1 MTTTPDFA
9 AYIASLPRV
18 LAGAAALFRDG
29 AGRVLLVEP
38 NYREGWALPGG
49 TVESDDGETPRQG
62 ARRETL
68 EEIGLDR
75 ELGRLLTVD
84 WVQGPGRPPLVAY
97 LYDGGVL
104 EEADLKAIRLQEEEL
119 LSWRLVPRE
128 EITDHLPGALGRR
141 VLTALDVLADGSA
154 TTELENGHRVA

>member
-9 AYIASLPRV
+9 TYIAGLPRV
-18 LAGAAALFRDG
+18 LAGAAVLCRD
-29 AGRVLLVEP
+29 AEGRVLLVEP
-38 NYREGWALPGG
+38 NYREGWTLPGG
-49 TVESDDGETPRQG
+49 TIESDDGETPRQG

-75 ELGRLLTVD
+75 VPGRLLAVD
-84 WVQGPGRPPLVAY
+84 WVHGAGRPPLVAY

-104 EEADLKAIRLQEEEL
+104 TEADLKAIRLQEEEL

-141 VLTALDVLADGSA
+141 VLTALDVLVDGSGTA
-154 TTELENGHRVA
+154 ELENGHRVA

>member
-1 MTTTPDFA
+1 MTTSADFA

-29 AGRVLLVEP
+29 EGRVLLVEP
-38 NYREGWALPGG
+38 NYRDGWTLPGG
-49 TVESDDGETPRQG
+49 TIESDDGETPRQG
-62 ARRETL
+62 ARRETA

-75 ELGRLLTVD
+75 ELGRLLAVD
-84 WVQGPGRPPLVAY
+84 WVHGPERPPLVAY

-104 EEADLKAIRLQEEEL
+104 GEDALKAIRLQEEEL

-128 EITDHLPGALGRR
+128 ELTEYLPGALGRR
-141 VLTALDVLADGSA
+141 VLTALDVLADGSGTA
-154 TTELENGHRVA
+154 ELESGHRVG

>member
-9 AYIASLPRV
+9 TYIASLPRV
-18 LAGAAALFRDG
+18 LAGAAVLFRD
-29 AGRVLLVEP
+29 AEGRVLLVEP

-49 TVESDDGETPRQG
+49 TIESDDGETPRQG

-75 ELGRLLTVD
+75 EPGRLLAVD
-84 WVQGPGRPPLVAY
+84 WVHGVGRPPLVAY

-104 EEADLKAIRLQEEEL
+104 TEAELKAIRLQEEEL

-141 VLTALDVLADGSA
+141 VLTALDVLADGSGTA
-154 TTELENGHRVA
+154 ELENGHRVA

>member
-1 MTTTPDFA
+1 MTSTPDFA
-9 AYIASLPRV
+9 AYIAGLPRI
-18 LAGAAALFRDG
+18 LAGAAALFRDAG
-29 AGRVLLVEP
+29 GRVLLVEP

-49 TVESDDGETPRQG
+49 TIETVDGESPRQG

-75 ELGRLLTVD
+75 TLGRLLAVD
-84 WVQGPGRPPLVAY
+84 WVHGTGRPPLVAY

-104 EEADLKAIRLQEEEL
+104 SDTDLGAIKLQEEEL

-128 EITDHLPGALGRR
+128 ELPDHLPGALGRR
-141 VLTALDVLADGSA
+141 VLAALDALEDG
-154 TTELENGHRVA
+154 TGPVELENGRRVA

>member
-1 MTTTPDFA
+1 MTTTDDFA

-18 LAGAAALFRDG
+18 LAGAGALFRDVE
-29 AGRVLLVEP
+29 GRVLLVEP

-49 TVESDDGETPRQG
+49 TIESDDGETPRQG

-75 ELGRLLTVD
+75 ELGRLLAVD
-84 WVQGPGRPPLVAY
+84 WAHGPGRPPLVAY

-104 EEADLKAIRLQEEEL
+104 TESEFKAIRLQEEEL
-119 LSWRLVPRE
+119 LSWRLVTPE
-128 EITDHLPGALGRR
+128 EIPDHLPGALGRR
-141 VLTALDVLADGSA
+141 VLAALDVLAQDAG
-154 TTELENGHRVA
+154 TVELENGDRVA